1 MGDIEVSTVNGV
13 PAKGICGSGLLD
25 AAALFLDMGLIDDT
39 GRITCEDE
47 AGENVR
53 KYLTIVNGQPALKLY
68 DSITLT
74 QKDIRELQTAK
85 AAIAA
90 GALSLLKS
98 AGKDIGDVKTVYLA
112 GGFGNFMDE
121 ESALR
126 IGLLPKQAKG
136 RIKAI
141 GNAAGAGAIMA
152 LLNDKYIKEN
162 ESIVVNSEHVE
173 LGGDPFFIEKY
184 IENMYF

>member
-1 MGDIEVSTVNGV
+1 M
-13 PAKGICGSGLLD
+13 
-25 AAALFLDMGLIDDT
+25 
-39 GRITCEDE
+39 
-47 AGENVR
+47 
-53 KYLTIVNGQPALKLY
+53 
-68 DSITLT
+68 
-74 QKDIRELQTAK
+74 
-85 AAIAA
+85 
-90 GALSLLKS
+90 SLLKS

-152 LLNDKYIKEN
+152 LLNDKHIKEN
-162 ESIVVNSEHVE
+162 EAIVANSEHVE
-173 LGGDPFFIEKY
+173 LGDPFYGQIYRKHVFLKKINGVAVY
-184 IENMYF
+184 RLTIS